1 MNGRKLEVCRT
12 FPKQEFTLAELTQAV
27 SAFADE
33 FRVNPSDVKIEVW
46 NDWHDHTT
54 AWIVID
60 MILQYEEKS

>member
-1 MNGRKLEVCRT
+1 MTGRKLEVCRT

-46 NDWHDHTT
+46 NDWYDHR
-54 AWIVID
+54 IVID